1 MLLIPG
7 YPMSFSPL
15 TVRLL
20 ISMVV
25 PGKSF
30 LRNFDNKRKKVK
42 WNETPNLK
50 TVTAT
55 QSYNASIFP
64 SPFEKRSSIIPHEH
78 QSRASRQLWP
88 KPSVF
93 RTPMRT
99 WKQKLKPKNK
109 KLRMLNALAPNQI
122 NPRNPKTR
130 IRPNIRRKW
139 LCRLSHS
146 SRLRTI
152 PRAMVCRSHY
162 SRR

>member
-1 MLLIPG
+1 MLHIPG
-7 YPMSFSPL
+7 YQISFSPL
-15 TVRLL
+15 TVCLL
-20 ISMVV
+20 ISTVV
-25 PGKSF
+25 PGKPFCATSTI
-30 LRNFDNKRKKVK
+30 REKTK
-42 WNETPNLK
+42 WNETSNLK

-55 QSYNASIFP
+55 RSYNASIFP

-78 QSRASRQLWP
+78 RSRASRQLWP

-93 RTPMRT
+93 RTQMRT

-130 IRPNIRRKW
+130 IRPNIRRKL
-139 LCRLSHS
+139 LCRLFRC
-146 SRLRTI
+146 SRPRTI
-152 PRAMVCRSHY
+152 PRVMACRSHY